1 MSDGQD
7 KRKKSQDKSLKKNP
21 NKDKINMEEKKND
34 LCERLFEFAVRV
46 IEFLKTLP
54 YSRENKTIR
63 TQLSKSACSSGAN
76 YEESQGGSSKA
87 DFLNKVRISLR
98 EMRESNY
105 WLRIIRRTVKEV
117 NISELDYLIKESAE
131 LKNILGSIVQKSR

>member
-1 MSDGQD
+1 V
-7 KRKKSQDKSLKKNP
+7 
-21 NKDKINMEEKKND
+21 EEKKKYD
-34 LCERLFEFAVRV
+34 LAERLFEFAVRV

-54 YSRENKTIR
+54 YSPENKTIR
-63 TQLSKSACSSGAN
+63 TQLSKSAASSGAN

-87 DFLNKVRISLR
+87 DFTNKVRISLR

-105 WLRIIRRTVKEV
+105 WLRIIKRTVKEID
-117 NISELDYLIKESAE
+117 NSELDYLIKESAE